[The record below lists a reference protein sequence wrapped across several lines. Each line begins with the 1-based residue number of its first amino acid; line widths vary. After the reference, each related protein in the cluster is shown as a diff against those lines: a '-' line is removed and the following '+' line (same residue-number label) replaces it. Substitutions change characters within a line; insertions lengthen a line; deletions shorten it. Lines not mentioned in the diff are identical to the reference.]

1 MEEIWWMNKNLNNLK
16 KKLKKKEK
24 IDYMSIGEI
33 LMDKIVRLSD
43 RQANVFV
50 GIDTKSIS
58 LII

>member
-1 MEEIWWMNKNLNNLK
+1 MNKNLNNLK

-43 RQANVFV
+43 QQANVFV